1 MLHLLLSSLAGC
13 IPGGR
18 EGLIT
23 SARLALNYDPA
34 ELD

>member
-1 MLHLLLSSLAGC
+1 MLHLLLDSLAVC
-13 IPGGR
+13 IPG
-18 EGLIT
+18 ESLIT